1 MIGPEK
7 LARVG
12 LESAIAALLKTLPQA
27 VKSIPQLW
35 VWAGKDTTLTARAVQ
50 AWRTPSNVILK
61 RAPKE
66 AATLEAWDLAIVVP
80 RPERATEV
88 AAALLKTDRPVCIL
102 MPTDLVH
109 YTSQTTDHSAD
120 VDIDARIAYS
130 QLIALT
136 APCMTWVCHKT
147 DIERNEIYAG
157 EETTPVP
164 GPMGDRTEVGSLE
177 EWIIEQKPSLVAE
190 AALMK

>member
-1 MIGPEK
+1 
-7 LARVG
+7 VG
-12 LESAIAALLKTLPQA
+12 LESAITALLKTLPHKA
-27 VKSIPQLW
+27 KAIERLW
-35 VWAGKDTTLTARAVQ
+35 VWAGKDTALTARAVQ

-61 RAPKE
+61 RALKE
-66 AATLEAWDLAIVVP
+66 AATSEAWGLAIVVP

-109 YTSQTTDHSAD
+109 YTSQKLDHSAD
-120 VDIDARIAYS
+120 ADVDARIADS

-147 DIERNEIYAG
+147 GIERNEVYAG

-164 GPMGDRTEVGSLE
+164 GPMGDRTKVGSLE
-177 EWIIEQKPSLVAE
+177 E
-190 AALMK
+190 